1 MQVKSNEPD
10 IHELDFTVLAAAATA
25 QEGAHIQEAILRSKI
40 DSAQQQV
47 VVVLSPCGTKLTV
60 VPWQERINYSHISVT
75 GTALVLP
82 CSESTQERS
91 RFQTP
96 HLDE

>member
-40 DSAQQQV
+40 DSAPLQASKQQLLEMQA
-47 VVVLSPCGTKLTV
+47 TK
-60 VPWQERINYSHISVT
+60 
-75 GTALVLP
+75 
-82 CSESTQERS
+82 
-91 RFQTP
+91 
-96 HLDE
+96 